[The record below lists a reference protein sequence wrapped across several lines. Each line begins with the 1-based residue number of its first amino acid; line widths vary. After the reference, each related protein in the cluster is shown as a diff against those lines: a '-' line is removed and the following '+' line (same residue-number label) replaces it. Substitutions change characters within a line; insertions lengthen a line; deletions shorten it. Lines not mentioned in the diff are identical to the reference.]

1 MLIVLRAPLSKK
13 WSLWAKQPI
22 EIDFKWTFITIKLR
36 RIRMYI
42 KKVFIRPV
50 IGVSLIIGSLSVSV
64 YAHEIKQEPVSDKK
78 EVTTEKLS
86 DNRPSFVPKGKNE
99 AFETDS
105 LIISEKYNWSVKET
119 KQHMLNQ
126 DKFGDFVLKIVEKH
140 NDVFASSAMAS
151 KPGEEATIW
160 IKGDVG
166 PEIKQRVER
175 FNLRS
180 EMKVN
185 IEDGMRFSF
194 DEQDKRMSNINEI
207 LEEQGIMLPGD
218 VIIVSLPASEK
229 FPKTPVPENPDRMTF
244 DGRYQDPV
252 VEKLLSGKIDH
263 RGVYFVFT
271 NEPIDVNFHALGGR
285 RVFGSSGSCTSGF
298 SVERISDSLDGIA
311 SAAHCHGIDT
321 FDAISPEANFS
332 LSHRGEHCSSHGD
345 LEWKSSSHLELAEY
359 VAGPDEEDIREVNSR
374 ENWYSVNNTYC
385 AYSRI
390 NGTRICDQVY
400 SVNVSQGNSGAQG
413 LCGGVTTNRLIAMDG
428 NSNTFGDSGGPWSFS
443 TEAVGIVKG
452 AKWIWFGTRAT
463 FSMTTRLDE
472 ALGVRVKL
480 Q

>member
-1 MLIVLRAPLSKK
+1 
-13 WSLWAKQPI
+13 
-22 EIDFKWTFITIKLR
+22 
-36 RIRMYI
+36 MYI
-42 KKVFIRPV
+42 KRVIIGSV
-50 IGVSLIIGSLSVSV
+50 IGTLLAIGSLSASV
-64 YAHEIKQEPVSDKK
+64 YAHEIEQEPVSDKK
-78 EVTTEKLS
+78 DVTTEKLS
-86 DNRPSFVPKGKNE
+86 DNQPSLAKGRKE
-99 AFETDS
+99 AFEIDS
-105 LIISEKYNWSVKET
+105 LIISEKYKWGLSDT

-126 DKFGDFVLKIVEKH
+126 EKFGDFVFKVVEKH

-160 IKGDVG
+160 IKGDVES
-166 PEIKQRVER
+166 EIKKRVEQ
-175 FNLRS
+175 FNQSS

-185 IEDGMRFSF
+185 IVDGMRFSF
-194 DEQDKRMSNINEI
+194 DEQDKRMGSISKI
-207 LEEQGIMLPGD
+207 LEEQGMKSAGAVMLPGD
-218 VIIVSLPASEK
+218 VIIVSLPASEE
-229 FPKTPVPENPDRMTF
+229 FPMTPVPENPDQIKF
-244 DGRYQDPV
+244 DGRYQDPI

-285 RVFGSSGSCTSGF
+285 RVFGSNGSCTSGF
-298 SVERISDSLDGIA
+298 SVERISDSQDGIA
-311 SAAHCHGIDT
+311 SAAHCHGVDT
-321 FDAISPEANFS
+321 FDAISPEDDFG

-345 LEWKSSSHLELAEY
+345 LEWKSSSHFELAEY
-359 VAGPDEEDIREVNSR
+359 VAGPDEDDIREVNSR
-374 ENWYSVNNTYC
+374 ETLYSVNNTYC
-385 AYSRI
+385 SYSRI
-390 NGTRICDQVY
+390 NDTRVCDQVY

-413 LCGGVTTNRLIAMDG
+413 LCGSVTTNRLIAMDG

-443 TEAVGIVKG
+443 TEAAGIIKG